1 MKLTPVKTGITE
13 ENLSKDNTLIEKNID
28 ININDMAAII
38 LKSSKKT
45 KKSLI
50 VEIVPEFNLFL
61 IIDAPA
67 TLNIAYKNE
76 KNKIL

>member
-28 ININDMAAII
+28 ININDIATII

-45 KKSLI
+45 KNSPI
-50 VEIVPEFNLFL
+50 VEIASEFNLFL

-67 TLNIAYKNE
+67 TLNMAYKNE
-76 KNKIL
+76 NSKIL